1 MTLTEVGIEV
11 ARARLARGLSQ
22 SDLARAS
29 ALSRQTISALERGA
43 IPDIGVRKL
52 IRILEA
58 LSSDTQFYAIRR
70 QLPLRTPVGGWE
82 LGSLVAEG
90 WLRGL

>member
-11 ARARLARGLSQ
+11 ARARRARGLSQ

-58 LSSDTQFYAIRR
+58 LDLDF
-70 QLPLRTPVGGWE
+70 LLRPAGHSVTLDDLRP
-82 LGSLVAEG
+82 GSP
-90 WLRGL
+90 

>member
-11 ARARLARGLSQ
+11 ARARRARGLSQ

-52 IRILEA
+52 NRILEA
-58 LSSDTQFYAIRR
+58 LDLDF
-70 QLPLRTPVGGWE
+70 LLRPAGHSVTLDDLRP
-82 LGSLVAEG
+82 GSP
-90 WLRGL
+90 